1 MGILTLRYFSFGLL
15 VKLGLAVII
24 SFAILFLPWIG
35 SLDQMQQVIHR
46 IFPVA
51 RGLYED
57 KVANIWCALNVVV
70 KLRNLMSLQS
80 TVRLRQVDLKE

>member
-1 MGILTLRYFSFGLL
+1 
-15 VKLGLAVII
+15 
-24 SFAILFLPWIG
+24 
-35 SLDQMQQVIHR
+35 MQQVIHR

-57 KVANIWCALNVVV
+57 KVANIWCALNVVI

-80 TVRLRQVDLKE
+80 TVRLR